1 MKQWTIITS
10 LAGFLLC
17 PLTSTFSAET
27 PLKIVN
33 GGSAVSLLPNSVLTD
48 FWQTRA
54 LQSCAASSIRLTGP
68 RMSTI

>member
-10 LAGFLLC
+10 LAGFLVS
-17 PLTSTFSAET
+17 PLTSTSAET
-27 PLKIVN
+27 LLKIVN
-33 GGSAVSLLPNSVLTD
+33 GGSAVSLLPNSLLTD